1 MSYSDEE
8 SAKAQECAWYCLRTQ
23 TRREHIAA
31 AAVRSKMMEGVEVFC
46 PRVRYKKP
54 TQRGKIWW
62 IEPLFPG
69 YLLAYFDQA
78 LHLCDLLHINGVSG
92 VVQFGSNLPEVSSNF
107 VEKLREEFLEEGTE
121 IEPVLTIE
129 KRLGIGDEVEL
140 VEGAFQGLRGE
151 ILEVRPAQE
160 RALVLLE
167 WMGEERPVS
176 VDIFDLLV
184 RERA

>member
-1 MSYSDEE
+1 MNDLDEKDKPVE
-8 SAKAQECAWYCLRTQ
+8 RAWYCLRAQ

-31 AAVRSKMMEGVEVFC
+31 AAIRNKMMDEVEVFC

-62 IEPLFPG
+62 VEPLFPG
-69 YLLAYFDQA
+69 YLLACFDQTF
-78 LHLCDLLHINGVSG
+78 HLRDLLHINGVSG
-92 VVQFGSNLPEVSSNF
+92 VVRFGKSLPEISSSF
-107 VEKLREEFLEEGTE
+107 VAKLQEEFLEEGAE

-140 VEGAFQGLRGE
+140 VEGAFQGLRGQ

-176 VDIFDLLV
+176 IDIFDLLV
-184 RERA
+184 RERS